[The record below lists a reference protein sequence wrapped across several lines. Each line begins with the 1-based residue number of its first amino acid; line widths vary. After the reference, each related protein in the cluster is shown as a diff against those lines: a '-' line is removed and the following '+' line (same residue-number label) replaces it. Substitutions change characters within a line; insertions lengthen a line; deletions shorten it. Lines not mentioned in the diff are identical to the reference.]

1 MFIVYSLTPFS
12 NFHLFL
18 ILFIFCMPFFSLGP
32 PAGPPQQGYQQPQY
46 SGYPPASQQSPYP
59 QPQET
64 PGYPQQPANP
74 QQPGY
79 PQQPVYPQQ
88 PQAGSTA
95 PYPTNDQKGPGK
107 GMFSGKGLLGQAM
120 GMGKLSM
127 DYFYFFYSGHYR
139 YLVILPM
146 VTNMQYFL

>member
-1 MFIVYSLTPFS
+1 MFTLLLLFQIFICFS
-12 NFHLFL
+12 FYLFFACHFFL
-18 ILFIFCMPFFSLGP
+18 FSLGP

-46 SGYPPASQQSPYP
+46 PGYPPASQESPYP
-59 QPQET
+59 QPQGN